1 MAVPAPH
8 PDMGDLDLVRSPI
21 NLSEFPHGASL
32 ERAAPDP
39 GADGVD
45 VLAGLGFG
53 DDEID
58 ALRVSGVIE

>member
-8 PDMGDLDLVRSPI
+8 PEMGDLDLVRSPI
-21 NLSEFPHGASL
+21 NLSKFPHGPSL
-32 ERAAPDP
+32 QRAAPDP

-45 VLAGLGFG
+45 VLAGLGFS

-58 ALRVSGVIE
+58 ALRVLRVIE